1 MKWKLIPMT
10 DQPQGPST
18 HHSHEI
24 HEGDEDSLSV
34 RLSDLQAMTGTPYRA
49 EEWNGEEEPSE
60 EEQRDAVERQEH
72 VKAKQDE
79 AEEKGRPV
87 EL

>member
-1 MKWKLIPMT
+1 MKRWKLIPLA
-10 DQPQGPST
+10 DNPQGPST
-18 HHSHEI
+18 QHTNDV
-24 HEGDEDSLSV
+24 HEGDEDSLSK
-34 RLSDLQAMTGTPYRA
+34 RLSDLQAQTGTPYRA
-49 EEWNGEEEPSE
+49 EEWDGEAEP
-60 EEQRDAVERQEH
+60 EQDAEAQDA